1 VRLGAESARSVPAP
15 MRSAASPTRTPKVT
29 TRSVTDAVRSVTD
42 SARSVTDAVRGVTDA
57 VRSVTDTS
65 FAGSNSKKSAGNQTI
80 QANIAKIL
88 AANANWG
95 VESGLFLK
103 QVLSR
108 LLKYL
113 VPSQN
118 LRTPQA
124 GSGSRHSDPHK
135 TGSEAFYPKR
145 RFPKND

>member
-1 VRLGAESARSVPAP
+1 VRSVTDTARSLTDSTRSVTDTARSVTD
-15 MRSAASPTRTPKVT
+15 S